1 METLGLISIIL
12 GFIGCGF
19 VIFSFICQLYEI
31 YKTKN
36 AKGTSWGLII
46 SQIFTCISFGASA
59 GINVYLGNL
68 ISLPFLVANTGLIIL
83 FIIMSLM
90 KYSYDKNTTNLEL

>member
-1 METLGLISIIL
+1 METLGLISIVL

-68 ISLPFLVANTGLIIL
+68 ISLPFLVANACLILL
-83 FIIMSLM
+83 FIIMACM
-90 KYSYDKNTTNLEL
+90 KCSYDRNTINI